1 MKNFKYVV
9 YTDKKAY
16 YFYRWSIAFYFLC
29 SQLDE
34 PGNITDVDT
43 FNEQRNVIIE
53 SY

>member
-29 SQLDE
+29 SQLED
-34 PGNITDVDT
+34 PGQLTDIDT